1 MGAVPSH
8 VLLPAANEVTEGPY
22 DLRALRC
29 GQKGKNYL
37 AAALL
42 YGVRCAEP
50 TLGDSKARLLMCS
63 EQGQNNAQGATADWL
78 GAAVGHLAAGLHV
91 TGRALLGQIDA

>member
-8 VLLPAANEVTEGPY
+8 ILLPTANEVTEGPY

-29 GQKGKNYL
+29 EQRAKKFGSGTALWCKMCLAYL
-37 AAALL
+37 Q
-42 YGVRCAEP
+42 CF
-50 TLGDSKARLLMCS
+50 
-63 EQGQNNAQGATADWL
+63 QGSLCYVQLTRQNNAQGATVDWM